1 MRLLLDQGLPRRS
14 ALLLRERGFDALHT
28 SEIEMAE
35 ASDQA
40 IIERAH
46 QEERTVITLDAD
58 FHTLLARSGASAPSV
73 IRIRVEGLRAEEM
86 TLLIVQVLEAITED
100 IARGVVV
107 SVDAAHTIRLRRLP
121 L

>member
-28 SEIEMAE
+28 GEIEMAE
-35 ASDQA
+35 ASD
-40 IIERAH
+40 E
-46 QEERTVITLDAD
+46 D
-58 FHTLLARSGASAPSV
+58 FHALLARSGASAPSV
-73 IRIRVEGLRAEEM
+73 IRIRIEGLRAEEM
-86 TLLIVQVLEAITED
+86 ALLIAQVLEAIAED

-107 SVDAAHTIRLRRLP
+107 SVDATHTIRLRRLP